1 MDKEAIGGRWIRPV
15 TFLAVYIASL
25 AVYFYSSPRSE
36 VTGDFA
42 WEHTYKPRVLGV
54 RKAATSA
61 SPEYISYAGSESQI
75 SAAAT
80 ADVSFLLPAKT
91 VELEGGH
98 THRVTVL
105 ESGAGRQV
113 VKYEY
118 GRAQEYAAKH
128 LMTTHYVAYK
138 DRVESVAGRRSQH
151 VSDLMNAVLLAVPAY
166 IAASVARLAWLAIA
180 GKRYRPPPAP
190 PQPAKTS
197 VLVKVLAVLL
207 GVLFL
212 VGLMMMVVTMLTA

>member
-1 MDKEAIGGRWIRPV
+1 MDKETTGGRWIRPV
-15 TFLAVYIASL
+15 TFLAVYVASL
-25 AVYFYSSPRSE
+25 AAYFYSSPRSE
-36 VTGDFA
+36 VRGDFA
-42 WEHTYKPRVLGV
+42 WEQAYKLRVLGV

-61 SPEYISYAGSESQI
+61 APEYISYAGSETQI

-80 ADVSFLLPAKT
+80 ADVSFLVPAKT
-91 VELEGGH
+91 VELQGGH

-138 DRVESVAGRRSQH
+138 DRVESVSGRRSQH
-151 VSDLMNAVLLAVPAY
+151 LSDPVNAVLLAVPAY
-166 IAASVARLAWLAIA
+166 ITASIARLAWLATA
-180 GKRYRPPPAP
+180 ARRHRPPPAP
-190 PQPAKTS
+190 PQPAKSS
-197 VLVKVLAVLL
+197 VLVKVLAAIL
-207 GVLFL
+207 GVSFL
-212 VGLMMMVVTMLTA
+212 IGLIMMVVAMLAA